1 MAAVSTLGIAARWLH
16 LAAGLG
22 LVGLV
27 AATLLAGRSAR
38 PTARAWEA
46 RVLRGARAL
55 VLFVLL
61 SGLIVLAHQATVV
74 TGRPAALWEP
84 TEWARLLAHSQ
95 FGTVWLVRHGVILL
109 LAALLLLRERED
121 SVADRLALRGEAGLL
136 AGVGL
141 AAMAWAGHAAAVE
154 GVGLLAALID
164 ALHLLVA
171 GVWLGALLP
180 LAALLRA
187 AARPEGADARPY
199 AVLAVRA
206 FSRLALLC
214 MALLVVTGVA
224 NAWFQVGSVPALVG
238 TRYGWLL
245 LVKLALLA
253 PVLALAQYN
262 RRRLLPRLAGDGDTV
277 GRPALGR
284 LGRSIAAEV
293 TLGLLIVLVTT
304 GLSLS
309 PPAVHDSV
317 WWPFSERYAWD
328 VAAAVPGGA
337 TRLLIG
343 AQLAFLGVLA
353 VIVGLLFRS
362 WRVLLV
368 GAGGLA
374 VVFGLSLA
382 LPPMTVDAYPT
393 TFRRSSVPYGSVS
406 VANGAALF
414 RTHCT
419 VCHGAG
425 GRGDGPGGAGLP
437 RPPAD
442 LTAPHT
448 AQHTAG
454 DMFWWLTHGI
464 PAGGMPPFGAVLG
477 EEERWDLINFIRTI
491 SAGEQAR
498 QMTALVPPGR
508 PWLVAP
514 DFSIVVGPAPP
525 RSLKELRDRW
535 MVVLVLFTLPESRS
549 RLAQLAEAYN
559 TIQGLGAEV
568 IAVPQGDGRDI
579 LRRLGDHPPILYPV
593 ITDGAAEIAATYSRL
608 TRGLGPGALSP
619 RGAPPLHAEF
629 LIDRQGYIR
638 ARWLPGAPGPAW
650 DPLPTLVQQIQLID
664 KEAPSG
670 PAPDEHVH

>member
-1 MAAVSTLGIAARWLH
+1 MAAVTALGIAARWLH

-27 AATLLAGRSAR
+27 TATLLAGRSDR

-46 RVLRGARAL
+46 RVLRWARGL
-55 VLFVLL
+55 VGLVLL
-61 SGLIVLAHQATVV
+61 SGVIVLAHQATVV
-74 TGRPAALWEP
+74 TGRAAALLEP
-84 TEWARLLAHSQ
+84 GEWARLLAHSQ
-95 FGTVWLVRHGVILL
+95 FGTVWLVRHGLLLL
-109 LAALLLLRERED
+109 LAALLLLREREA
-121 SVADRLALRGEAGLL
+121 SVADRLALRVEAGLL
-136 AGVGL
+136 AGGGL
-141 AAMAWAGHAAAVE
+141 AATAWAGHAAAVE
-154 GVGLLAALID
+154 GVGLPAALID
-164 ALHLLVA
+164 ALHLLLA
-171 GVWLGALLP
+171 GAWLGALLP

-187 AARPEGADARPY
+187 AARPEGADARPH
-199 AVLAVRA
+199 AVLTVRA
-206 FSRLALLC
+206 FSRLALAC

-245 LVKLALLA
+245 LAKLSLLL
-253 PVLALAQYN
+253 PVLALARYN
-262 RRRLLPRLAGDGDTV
+262 RRLLPRLAGDGDTI
-277 GRPALGR
+277 GRPAMGK
-284 LGRSIAAEV
+284 LGRSIAAEAG
-293 TLGLLIVLVTT
+293 LGLLIVLVTT

-309 PPAVHDSV
+309 PPAVHDPV

-343 AQLAFLGVLA
+343 AQLAFVGLLA

-374 VVFGLSLA
+374 MVFGLSLG

-393 TFRRSSVPYGSVS
+393 TFQRSSVPYHAVS
-406 VANGAALF
+406 VASGAALF

-419 VCHGAG
+419 VCHGVG

-477 EEERWDLINFIRTI
+477 EEERWDLINFIRTL
-491 SAGEQAR
+491 SAGERAR

-514 DFSIVVGPAPP
+514 DLTIVVGPAPP

-535 MVVLVLFTLPESRS
+535 MVLLVLFTLPESRP
-549 RLAQLAEAYN
+549 RLVQLAEAYN
-559 TIQGLGAEV
+559 TIQALGTEV

-579 LRRLGDHPPILYPV
+579 LRRLGDRPPILYPV
-593 ITDGAAEIAATYSRL
+593 ITDGAAEIATTYSL
-608 TRGLGPGALSP
+608 LARGLGPGALSP

-629 LIDRQGYIR
+629 LIDRQGYVR

>member
-1 MAAVSTLGIAARWLH
+1 MAAVTALGIAARWLH

-27 AATLLAGRSAR
+27 TATLLAGRSDR

-46 RVLRGARAL
+46 RVLRWARGL
-55 VLFVLL
+55 VGLVLL
-61 SGLIVLAHQATVV
+61 SGVIVLAHQATVV
-74 TGRPAALWEP
+74 TGRAAALLEP
-84 TEWARLLAHSQ
+84 GEWARLLAHSQ
-95 FGTVWLVRHGVILL
+95 FGTVWLVRHGLLLL
-109 LAALLLLRERED
+109 LAALLLLREREA
-121 SVADRLALRGEAGLL
+121 SVADRLALRVEAGLL
-136 AGVGL
+136 AGGGL
-141 AAMAWAGHAAAVE
+141 AATAWAGHAAAVE
-154 GVGLLAALID
+154 GVGLPAALID
-164 ALHLLVA
+164 ALHLLLA
-171 GVWLGALLP
+171 GAWLGALLP

-187 AARPEGADARPY
+187 AARPEGADARPH
-199 AVLAVRA
+199 AVLTVRA
-206 FSRLALLC
+206 FSRLALAC

-245 LVKLALLA
+245 LVKLSLLL
-253 PVLALAQYN
+253 PVLALARYN
-262 RRRLLPRLAGDGDTV
+262 RRLLPRLAGDGDTI
-277 GRPALGR
+277 GRPAMSK
-284 LGRSIAAEV
+284 LGRSIAAEAG
-293 TLGLLIVLVTT
+293 LGLLIVLVTT

-309 PPAVHDSV
+309 PPAVHDPV

-343 AQLAFLGVLA
+343 AQLAFVGLLA

-374 VVFGLSLA
+374 MVFGLSLG

-393 TFRRSSVPYGSVS
+393 TFQRSSVPYHAVS
-406 VANGAALF
+406 VASGAALF

-419 VCHGAG
+419 VCHGVG

-464 PAGGMPPFGAVLG
+464 PAGGMPPFDGALS
-477 EEERWDLINFIRTI
+477 EEERWHLINFIRTLA
-491 SAGEQAR
+491 AGEQAR

-514 DFSIVVGPAPP
+514 DLAIVVGPAPP
-525 RSLKELRDRW
+525 RSLKDLRDRW
-535 MVVLVLFTLPESRS
+535 MTLLVLFTLPESRA
-549 RLAQLAEAYN
+549 RLTELAEAYN
-559 TIQGLGAEV
+559 TLQALGTEV
-568 IAVPQGDGRDI
+568 VAVPRGDGRDI
-579 LRRLGDHPPILYPV
+579 LHRLGGRPPILFPV
-593 ITDGAAEIAATYSRL
+593 ITDGAGDIATTYTL
-608 TRGLGPGALSP
+608 LARGLPSAAPAGRA
-619 RGAPPLHAEF
+619 APPLHAEF
-629 LIDRQGYIR
+629 LIDRQGYVR
-638 ARWLPGAPGPAW
+638 ARWLPGSPGPTW
-650 DPLPTLVQQIQLID
+650 DRLATLTDQIQLLD
-664 KEAPSG
+664 KETPAGS
-670 PAPDEHVH
+670 APDEHVH